1 MSEADCR
8 EMLVGV
14 GSAGSYLCPTAD
26 RWWFPSASV
35 RHAGDVVF
43 RAFANSSIIRSLGSG
58 EATNGDLGHEPV
70 GFEVDHFDDALS
82 EGWSVIATGQIH
94 EVVDGERAKAEAL
107 RIEPWTASDRDC
119 YVRMRISDVSGWHVR
134 TLVSCE

>member
-1 MSEADCR
+1 VVPVSFR
-8 EMLVGV
+8 
-14 GSAGSYLCPTAD
+14 TT
-26 RWWFPSASV
+26 R
-35 RHAGDVVF
+35 GDVVF